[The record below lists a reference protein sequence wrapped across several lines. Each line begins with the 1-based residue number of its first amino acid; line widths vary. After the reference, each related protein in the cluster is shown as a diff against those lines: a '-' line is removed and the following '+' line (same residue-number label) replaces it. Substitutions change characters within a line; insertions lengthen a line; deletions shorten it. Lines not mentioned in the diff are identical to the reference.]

1 MQKLPIGLS
10 DFKKLRQRNY
20 YFIDKSELIAEI
32 INENNDVILITRP
45 RRFGKTL
52 NLSMLKY
59 FFDINEDAKELFQGL
74 KIENLPEFTH
84 QGKYPVIFLTFK
96 DIKEPDF
103 DKFMWSMGELIRQTY
118 KIHEQSLKKLS
129 LDRAESQN
137 IETILSRKANYG
149 LLQNSLKDLSKYL
162 SEIYQAKPIV
172 LLDEYD
178 TPIHAAWLEG
188 YYDKVIK
195 FMRGLLS
202 GVLKDN
208 LYLEKGIL
216 TGCLRISKESIFTG
230 LNNLTVAGILS
241 RKFRDRFGFT
251 PEECRQLLRDCELE
265 DRYDEVMEW
274 YNGYNFE
281 GQEVLNP
288 WSVLKYIDEGR
299 PAPYWAN
306 TSGNDLVRMLIK
318 EGRPEVKRN
327 ISGLLEGEKIT
338 SRIIEN
344 ISFPDLKTGEDRIYS
359 LLLFS
364 GYLKCEKQ
372 WLDRGKYLTCELTIP
387 NIEVEIIYEEII
399 AQWLEEGYGNDKL
412 KQMCQA
418 LVREDIEEFETIL
431 QDFVMTTLSYFDPD
445 REEPEALYLGFI
457 AGLLLNLSPE
467 YRVKTNRESGFGRYD
482 VMVEPED
489 KRKRAIIIELKSVQ
503 RTKHKDPEKAI
514 KEAFMQIE
522 NRGYEKELLAE
533 GYENI
538 MKMVIVTDKKE
549 VWVRVDE

>member
-10 DFKKLRQRNY
+10 DFKELRTRNY
-20 YFIDKSELIAEI
+20 YFVDKSEFISEV
-32 INENNDVILITRP
+32 INENNKVILITRP

-59 FFDINEDAKELFQGL
+59 FFDINEDAGQLFEGL
-74 KIENLPEFTH
+74 KIANLPEFKH

-103 DKFMWSMGELIRQTY
+103 DKFMWSMGDVISDVY
-118 KIHEQSLKKLS
+118 KTHKQALMKLN
-129 LDRAESQN
+129 LDKEEIKE
-137 IETILSRKANYG
+137 IEALMAQKANYG

-162 SEIYQAKPIV
+162 SKIYQANPIV

-178 TPIHAAWLEG
+178 TPIHAGWLKG
-188 YYDKVIK
+188 YYEEVID
-195 FMRGLLS
+195 FMRGLLG

-208 LYLEKGIL
+208 IYLEKSVL

-241 RKFRDRFGFT
+241 RKFRNRFGFT

-318 EGRPEVKRN
+318 EGRPEVKKN
-327 ISGLLEGEKIT
+327 ISGLLEGEKIR

-387 NIEVEIIYEEII
+387 NTEVEIIYEDII
-399 AQWLEEGYGNDKL
+399 AQWLEEGYGNEKL
-412 KQMCQA
+412 RQMCQA
-418 LVREDIEEFETIL
+418 LVKGEIDIFEEYL
-431 QDFVMTTLSYFDPD
+431 QDFVVTTLSYFDPE
-445 REEPEALYLGFI
+445 REEPEALYLGFM
-457 AGLLLNLSPE
+457 AGLLLNLVPE
-467 YRVKTNRESGFGRYD
+467 YVVKTNRESGLGRYD
-482 VMVEPED
+482 VMVKPVD
-489 KRKRAIIIELKSVQ
+489 KNKRAIIMELKSVQ

-522 NRGYEKELLAE
+522 AKEYEKELLLE
-533 GYENI
+533 GYEDI
-538 MKMVIVTDKKE
+538 MKMAIVTDKKE
-549 VWVRVDE
+549 VWVRVLI